1 MNTDLEIG
9 FMQGRLS
16 PVVNGLIQSF
26 PWTNWQQEFQLAES
40 IGFGLMEWTIDQDR
54 LYENPLLTLDGRE
67 KIRALSQEHGVNVNS
82 LTGDCF
88 MQAPFWKSDNKEHD
102 DLLKDFVLVIE
113 SCAAVGISIVIIP
126 LVDNGRLENSQQE
139 NMLVSDLQ
147 EMTELFLKHNIQVM
161 FESDFS
167 SSELLRFIER
177 LDSTVFNINYDIG
190 NSAALDF
197 DPVEEIKVYG
207 HRIGNVHIKDR
218 VLGGT
223 TVPLGEGAA
232 DFIKVFSALNEAQY
246 KGKYILQTARANDD
260 DHAGVLCK
268 YREMVNDWLKLY
280 GT

>member
-26 PWTNWQQEFQLAES
+26 PWTNWQQEFQIAES

-88 MQAPFWKSDNKEHD
+88 MQAPFWKSNNKEHD

-167 SSELLRFIER
+167 PSELLRFIER
-177 LDSTVFNINYDIG
+177 LDSTVFSINYDIG